1 MVEAAGGVTT
11 MPDSY
16 TVAFVV
22 FLIIAL
28 GLITWWI
35 QRLPNEQ
42 RHALENKVGGAMQL
56 IGWWLVLPIA
66 LVGAVIAL
74 WNYLWTLP
82 EVTGRWD
89 ALTMQGRYFGGAA
102 ALTLIVLT
110 RPMVRTVLTDL
121 VALVGALVVGY
132 WVALGVSTPS

>member
-1 MVEAAGGVTT
+1 
-11 MPDSY
+11 
-16 TVAFVV
+16 
-22 FLIIAL
+22 
-28 GLITWWI
+28 
-35 QRLPNEQ
+35 
-42 RHALENKVGGAMQL
+42 MQL